1 MQSYI
6 TQVLNQIKEE
16 SKEKA
21 LHQGAYTGN
30 ALIAELQ
37 LIENKSLQVVINLVK
52 PVYSKDYKIIGTT
65 NKHVYSNFSL
75 GSWRGSYDLPAASYV
90 TDSNYTVQEII
101 DNLLD
106 SDGEEVTGWK
116 GGEFTL
122 SLDDVIYIANPG
134 ETNNATAIIDITVD
148 ESTVT
153 LHTAFDMY

>member
-1 MQSYI
+1 MQAYI

-122 SLDDVIYIANPG
+122 SMDDIIYVANYG
-134 ETNNATAIIDITVD
+134 SSNNSTAIVDIIEENGLVVCITQ
-148 ESTVT
+148 T
-153 LHTAFDMY
+153 DM